1 MMSMTAKAKRTF
13 ALTMVALG
21 SAWICFAQ
29 MLLTAMPAAVASEAP
44 DRHLKG
50 KDNITREETYQF
62 GFAVARDMR
71 DRSPNTLWGLAPVLF
86 GVWLLSRR
94 REDIVTKEP
103 QEHGTR
109 TI

>member
-1 MMSMTAKAKRTF
+1 MTAKAKRTF
-13 ALTMVALG
+13 ALAMVAVG

-29 MLLTAMPAAVASEAP
+29 MLQTAMPAAVASEAP

-50 KDNITREETYQF
+50 KDNVTRAEMYQF
-62 GFAVARDMR
+62 AFAVARDMR
-71 DRSPNTLWGLAPVLF
+71 DRSPNTLWGLAPILF

-94 REDIVTKEP
+94 REESVTQHP
-103 QEHGTR
+103 REHGTR